1 MIYMMGTLIVGG
13 IILLFVAV
21 SVYSITHGSQNI
33 LHGCSGNCATCGACS
48 TPDDEKSRKKQA

>member
-1 MIYMMGTLIVGG
+1 MMGTLIVGG